1 MAVFE
6 YRALTHEGKQT
17 QGVVDADT
25 SKEACAKLRVRGVY
39 VTEIHSVGERLAR
52 RKLPLLGR
60 FGRVKLADLA
70 IVTRQFATLIRSAV
84 PMAEALT
91 ALVNQSESHRLQV
104 VLRDVREKVT
114 QGMSLADALGLH
126 PHVFNDLYV
135 NMVRAGEASGNLDD
149 ILTRLA
155 DYLQNQ
161 YRLAARVWAA
171 LTYPIVMVV
180 LGTGIVIFLMSF
192 LVPKVLKVLAS
203 RKQALPAVTVLVKT
217 LSDFVVDYWPFLLI
231 GAPALFFLF
240 RMFAKTRGGKRLFDK
255 WLLKIPVVGNLL
267 RKQTVSRFSITT
279 SILLRSGLPVLRAL
293 EIVEDL
299 VGNTLL
305 KDAVRDIHDKV
316 MEGAD
321 VSMVMQRH
329 PIFPPVV
336 AYMVAVGEKAGT
348 VEDMLDRVAEAY
360 DDEIEIETQRLTS
373 LIEPVLIIG
382 LAAIVALIVLSVLLP
397 LMKMSEF

>member
-1 MAVFE
+1 
-6 YRALTHEGKQT
+6 
-17 QGVVDADT
+17 
-25 SKEACAKLRVRGVY
+25 
-39 VTEIHSVGERLAR
+39 
-52 RKLPLLGR
+52 
-60 FGRVKLADLA
+60 
-70 IVTRQFATLIRSAV
+70 
-84 PMAEALT
+84 
-91 ALVNQSESHRLQV
+91 
-104 VLRDVREKVT
+104 
-114 QGMSLADALGLH
+114 
-126 PHVFNDLYV
+126 V